1 MSTSSDICSFSAGE
15 LGSSPA
21 MHSSGNALGVA
32 SGCSLSP
39 ATKGLQRGRAGL
51 CQLHPGATRWLQSLS
66 CHGARHCGRCSFPC
80 AVCSAGENRALG
92 TAVPLRDARR
102 APPRLGQ
109 EAAQLL
115 RAATRLLPEDFY
127 DSGRVV
133 AEYYQEVRDAIQD
146 ATGAVEVIVFH
157 HIVRNEALQAS
168 PGLDN
173 RGAGVGGYARNAHA
187 DYTARTAVGAARQ
200 SLSRITDPEVRS
212 RCQKCRFVLVNAWRN
227 ISDLPVQQ
235 HPLAVLDAQTLKEE
249 DLVTVELRYATFS
262 SESLQLRPA
271 PRHRWLYAPGMEKD
285 ELLLFKQY
293 DSDPTQPQ
301 HAFHCALDVAV
312 PGSPARESIE
322 VRAVA
327 FFAPSATSVCLEDL
341 APCQPTAAEVAAA
354 ILTALACAQDW
365 PAETRKEVCRH
376 LAMDEK
382 GAAEGLM
389 VAMVA
394 SNADAENPA
403 ASMPGA
409 PAWLQEEVKACLRA
423 AGFCEK
429 MKSSFLKP

>member
-1 MSTSSDICSFSAGE
+1 MLRCLLHRTFVPFQQASWEVHRQCTARGMPWALLLAAAFLPRPRACSADEQASVNYIQVPRDGSKVFLAMEPGIAAGAA
-15 LGSSPA
+15 SPA
-21 MHSSGNALGVA
+21 QYAA
-32 SGCSLSP
+32 
-39 ATKGLQRGRAGL
+39 Q
-51 CQLHPGATRWLQSLS
+51 
-66 CHGARHCGRCSFPC
+66 
-80 AVCSAGENRALG
+80 
-92 TAVPLRDARR
+92 AVPLRDARR

>member
-1 MSTSSDICSFSAGE
+1 MLRCLLHRTFVPFQQASWEVHRQCTARGMPWALLLAAAFLPRPRACSADEQASVNYIQVPRDGSKVFLAMEPGIAAGAA
-15 LGSSPA
+15 SPA
-21 MHSSGNALGVA
+21 QYAA
-32 SGCSLSP
+32 
-39 ATKGLQRGRAGL
+39 Q
-51 CQLHPGATRWLQSLS
+51 
-66 CHGARHCGRCSFPC
+66 
-80 AVCSAGENRALG
+80 
-92 TAVPLRDARR
+92 AVPLRDARR

-365 PAETRKEVCRH
+365 PAETRKEAVTV
-376 LAMDEK
+376 L
-382 GAAEGLM
+382 GG
-389 VAMVA
+389 
-394 SNADAENPA
+394 
-403 ASMPGA
+403 
-409 PAWLQEEVKACLRA
+409 QRA
-423 AGFCEK
+423 ACRDGKEGHWW
-429 MKSSFLKP
+429 